1 MSRSTWSCRS
11 VIVVSA
17 SRVGLTPSPTCL
29 TRQGGF
35 PQGRCGH
42 IGNDTGR
49 SECQPSF
56 VKPMEGFS
64 MAKYTYLGWYKPGD
78 KIPQPIGVVLG
89 GNLKQGSK
97 PPSPPPKQEDKPED
111 K

>member
-1 MSRSTWSCRS
+1 
-11 VIVVSA
+11 
-17 SRVGLTPSPTCL
+17 
-29 TRQGGF
+29 
-35 PQGRCGH
+35 
-42 IGNDTGR
+42 
-49 SECQPSF
+49 
-56 VKPMEGFS
+56 MEGFS

-97 PPSPPPKQEDKPED
+97 PPSPAPKQEDKPED